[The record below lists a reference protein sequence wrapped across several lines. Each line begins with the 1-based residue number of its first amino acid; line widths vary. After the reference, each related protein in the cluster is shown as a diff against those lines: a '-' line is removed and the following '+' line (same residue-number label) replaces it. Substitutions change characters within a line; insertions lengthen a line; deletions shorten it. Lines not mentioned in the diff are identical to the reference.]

1 MKRHVWKGK
10 LLGWRFG
17 VGKGEFLNI
26 FMAQNAQH
34 GYVIRKKE
42 KKKKDL
48 LLVEIAT
55 GQILHCNFWA
65 G

>member
-1 MKRHVWKGK
+1 MLNMDMSLGKRK
-10 LLGWRFG
+10 
-17 VGKGEFLNI
+17 
-26 FMAQNAQH
+26 
-34 GYVIRKKE
+34 

>member
-1 MKRHVWKGK
+1 M
-10 LLGWRFG
+10 
-17 VGKGEFLNI
+17 GKGEFLNI

-34 GYVIRKKE
+34 GYVIKEKK

-55 GQILHCNFWA
+55 GQILHCNF
-65 G
+65 

>member
-1 MKRHVWKGK
+1 MSLGKRG
-10 LLGWRFG
+10 
-17 VGKGEFLNI
+17 
-26 FMAQNAQH
+26 
-34 GYVIRKKE
+34 
-42 KKKKDL
+42 KKKDL

>member
-1 MKRHVWKGK
+1 M
-10 LLGWRFG
+10 
-17 VGKGEFLNI
+17 GKGEFLNI

-55 GQILHCNFWA
+55 GQILHCNF
-65 G
+65 

>member
-1 MKRHVWKGK
+1 M
-10 LLGWRFG
+10 
-17 VGKGEFLNI
+17 GKGEFLNI
-26 FMAQNAQH
+26 FMAQNAQR
-34 GYVIRKKE
+34 GYIIRKKE
-42 KKKKDL
+42 KKKDL